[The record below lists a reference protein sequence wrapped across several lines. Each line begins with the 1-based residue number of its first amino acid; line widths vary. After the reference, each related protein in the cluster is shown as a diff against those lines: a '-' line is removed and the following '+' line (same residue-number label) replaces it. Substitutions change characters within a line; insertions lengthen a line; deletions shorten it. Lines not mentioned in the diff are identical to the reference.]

1 MGCTRQGQG
10 CLQKNFHTHFCR
22 AFVGGAD
29 LARFTLALRTVS
41 PGLNSWSWG
50 YRAVTSRALESPRFS
65 VDATDCQRG
74 STRRPVLC
82 KSFSMCAVGSLRW
95 QLIADESEV
104 VRWVITPG
112 HAALVVSGD
121 GSRRTNERQVLECFT
136 KTPLPDSSKVG
147 QPPRKRF
154 STLQLFVSVQEP
166 PLGDSTPRTKKLAQT
181 HDPKWPPL

>member
-1 MGCTRQGQG
+1 
-10 CLQKNFHTHFCR
+10 
-22 AFVGGAD
+22 
-29 LARFTLALRTVS
+29 
-41 PGLNSWSWG
+41 
-50 YRAVTSRALESPRFS
+50 
-65 VDATDCQRG
+65 
-74 STRRPVLC
+74 
-82 KSFSMCAVGSLRW
+82 MCAVGSLRW